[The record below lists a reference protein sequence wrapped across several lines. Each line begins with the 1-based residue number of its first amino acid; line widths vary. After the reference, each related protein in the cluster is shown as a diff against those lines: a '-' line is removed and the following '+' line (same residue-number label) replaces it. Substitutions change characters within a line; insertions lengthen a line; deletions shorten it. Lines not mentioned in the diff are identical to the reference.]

1 MPFNTKSKDKRKFLT
16 FSIVM
21 VVVTLCLGLYFVL
34 TTINVL
40 VTENHLFVNAFAQQQ
55 VLSNMTK
62 NDNIF
67 MNTNNNTLSSSN
79 SSDKPSEEVLIDLYD
94 KVD

>member
-55 VLSNMTK
+55 VLSNVTK

-79 SSDKPSEEVLIDLYD
+79 SSDKP
-94 KVD
+94 